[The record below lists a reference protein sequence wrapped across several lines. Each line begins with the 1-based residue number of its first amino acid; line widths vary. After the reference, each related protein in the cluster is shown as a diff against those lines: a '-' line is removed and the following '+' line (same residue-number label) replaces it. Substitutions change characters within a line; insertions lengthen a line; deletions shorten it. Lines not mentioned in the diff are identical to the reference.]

1 MTNPLFPIKPTMV
14 ISVCSSFISPQRKFS
29 FPICLLLMAN
39 GNKLFCWNAILL
51 IFALVNA
58 EDHWK
63 GEKHE
68 HLPFDLCILEACRLR
83 ISALGA
89 HIPTC
94 QALDLPTEFNPW
106 DAPTLVSGLPRA
118 ISGLLQFAVLLPQAR
133 REGCTHSPE
142 RPWEAS
148 ASCSWNPCLAASR
161 IRASF
166 WWNTLNAVFYL
177 NPDFSSHFA
186 STLIFSLSFW
196 LLLTFFWSTSCLL
209 LSPTHLSSVF
219 NNNTSRWGVKK
230 QGWRSLS
237 STPTQSKPRD
247 WAFDS
252 FNIPLLSWG

>member
-1 MTNPLFPIKPTMV
+1 MFAESLPGLHFHEKKGVWFLPFLIISLRWLSSHMTNPFFPIKPTMV
-14 ISVCSSFISPQRKFS
+14 ISVCLSFISPQRKFS

-118 ISGLLQFAVLLPQAR
+118 ISGLLQFAVLLPQAW

-142 RPWEAS
+142 RPL
-148 ASCSWNPCLAASR
+148 PAAPEIPVWQPAGSEPH
-161 IRASF
+161 SDE
-166 WWNTLNAVFYL
+166 TLSMQ
-177 NPDFSSHFA
+177 FS
-186 STLIFSLSFW
+186 T
-196 LLLTFFWSTSCLL
+196 
-209 LSPTHLSSVF
+209 
-219 NNNTSRWGVKK
+219 
-230 QGWRSLS
+230 
-237 STPTQSKPRD
+237 
-247 WAFDS
+247 
-252 FNIPLLSWG
+252 